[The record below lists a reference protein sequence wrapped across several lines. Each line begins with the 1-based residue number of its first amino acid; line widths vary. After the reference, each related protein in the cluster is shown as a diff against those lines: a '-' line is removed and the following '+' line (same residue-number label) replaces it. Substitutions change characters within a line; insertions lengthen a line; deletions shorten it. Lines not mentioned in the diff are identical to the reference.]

1 MIIRYPNGKK
11 KAFNITYDDGV
22 MQDVAFVEMLN
33 RYGLKGTFHLNSQL
47 MRERFS
53 WTHDNGMEVTRLPLS
68 AVKELYRGHEVAS
81 HTLTHP
87 YMSSLSKDEILRQ
100 MAEDKATLESVWGR
114 EVAGFAVPFSYYSDL
129 IADCARECGFE
140 YARRSEF
147 TENYTPCGDF
157 YHWKTGFYHIC
168 PGLADYVAGFL
179 NTQEELAVCQIV
191 GHSYDL
197 DAEQLWGTL
206 ELICAA
212 VAAREDVWFCTNL
225 ELVRYL
231 KAVRKC
237 IILDSYAQNGSDEI
251 IWLEC
256 DGELHCLAPGEVLAL

>member
-1 MIIRYPNGKK
+1 MQIKRLYPGVKE

-22 MQDVAFVEMLN
+22 EQDVPFIAMLN
-33 RYGLKGTFHLNSQL
+33 RYGIKGTFNLNSEL
-47 MRERFS
+47 MRTEFS
-53 WTHDNGMEVTRLPLS
+53 WRHPSGVDIKRLGVD
-68 AVKELYRGHEVAS
+68 AVRHLYDGHEVAS
-81 HTLTHP
+81 HSLTHP
-87 YMSSLSKDEILRQ
+87 YMRELSDAELHRQ
-100 MAEDKATLESVWGR
+100 MAEDKRNLEALFGR

-157 YHWKTGFYHIC
+157 YHWRTGFYHIC

-197 DAEQLWGTL
+197 DAENLWGTM

-212 VAAREDVWFCTNL
+212 VSKCDDIWFCTNG
-225 ELVRYL
+225 ELVEFL
-231 KAVRKC
+231 C
-237 IILDSYAQNGSDEI
+237 GNG
-251 IWLEC
+251 
-256 DGELHCLAPGEVLAL
+256 